1 MEASLTFQSVS
12 YPVKVTE
19 KTIALVVVDMQR
31 DFLEPGGFGASLG
44 NDVERLRDIIPN
56 ISNLMRIFR
65 RASLCI
71 VHTKEGHK
79 PDLSDCPRQKL
90 RPAKNGLAIGD
101 PGPMGRLLIS
111 GEPGNDFISE
121 VGPLKGEIVITK
133 PGKGAFYKTRLN
145 EILRDLEIS
154 TLLFTGVTTEVCV
167 QTSMR
172 EAADRGFQT
181 LIVNDATTSYF
192 DEYHS
197 STIDMMTSQGG
208 IVGCSL
214 TTEQTIN
221 AFESAGL

>member
-1 MEASLTFQSVS
+1 MEASLNFQSVP
-12 YPVKVTE
+12 YPVSVTE

-31 DFLEPGGFGASLG
+31 DFLEPGGFGESLG
-44 NDVERLRDIIPN
+44 NNVQRLRDIIPN
-56 ISNLMRIFR
+56 ISNLIRIFR

-79 PDLSDCPRQKL
+79 PDLSDCPKQKL

-121 VGPLKGEIVITK
+121 VSPSKGEIVITK

-181 LIVNDATTSYF
+181 LIVSDATASYF
-192 DEYHS
+192 NEFHS

-208 IVGCSL
+208 IVGCSV
-214 TTEQTIN
+214 TTEQIIN
-221 AFESAGL
+221 AFESAG

>member
-1 MEASLTFQSVS
+1 MEASFTFQSVP
-12 YPVKVTE
+12 YPVSVTE

-31 DFLEPGGFGASLG
+31 DFLEPGGFGESLG
-44 NDVERLRDIIPN
+44 NDVQKLRDIIPN
-56 ISNLMRIFR
+56 ISNLIRIFR

-79 PDLSDCPRQKL
+79 PDLSDCPKQKL

-121 VGPLKGEIVITK
+121 VSPSEGEIVITK

-181 LIVNDATTSYF
+181 LIVNDATASYF

-208 IVGCSL
+208 IVGCSV

-221 AFESAGL
+221 AFESGGL

>member
-1 MEASLTFQSVS
+1 MEASLTFQSVP
-12 YPVKVTE
+12 YPVSVTE

-31 DFLEPGGFGASLG
+31 DFLEPGGFGESLG
-44 NDVERLRDIIPN
+44 NNVQRLRDIIPN
-56 ISNLMRIFR
+56 ISNLIRIFR

-79 PDLSDCPRQKL
+79 PDLSDCPKQKL

-121 VGPLKGEIVITK
+121 VSPSKGEIVITK

-181 LIVNDATTSYF
+181 LIVNDATASYF
-192 DEYHS
+192 DEFHS

-208 IVGCSL
+208 IVGCSV
-214 TTEQTIN
+214 TTEQIIN
-221 AFESAGL
+221 AFESAG

>member
-1 MEASLTFQSVS
+1 MEASLTFQSVPYS
-12 YPVKVTE
+12 VSVTK

-31 DFLEPGGFGASLG
+31 DFLEPGGFGESLG
-44 NDVERLRDIIPN
+44 NDVQKLRDIIPN

-65 RASLCI
+65 EASLCI

-79 PDLSDCPRQKL
+79 PDLSDCPKQKL

-121 VGPLKGEIVITK
+121 VSPSKGEIVITK
-133 PGKGAFYKTRLN
+133 PGKGAFYRTRLD

-154 TLLFTGVTTEVCV
+154 TLLFTGITTEVCV

-181 LIVNDATTSYF
+181 LIVNDATASYF
-192 DEYHS
+192 DEFHS

-208 IVGCSL
+208 IVGCSV

>member
-1 MEASLTFQSVS
+1 MEASLNFQSVP
-12 YPVKVTE
+12 YPVSVTE

-31 DFLEPGGFGASLG
+31 DFLEPGGFGESLG
-44 NDVERLRDIIPN
+44 NNVQRLRDIIPN
-56 ISNLMRIFR
+56 ISNLIRIFR

-79 PDLSDCPRQKL
+79 PDLSDCPKQKL

-121 VGPLKGEIVITK
+121 VSPSKGEIVITK

-181 LIVNDATTSYF
+181 LIVSDATASYF
-192 DEYHS
+192 NQFHS

-208 IVGCSL
+208 IVGCSV
-214 TTEQTIN
+214 TTEQIIN
-221 AFESAGL
+221 AFESAG

>member
-1 MEASLTFQSVS
+1 MEASLNFQSVP
-12 YPVKVTE
+12 YPVSVTE

-31 DFLEPGGFGASLG
+31 DFLEPGGFGESLG
-44 NDVERLRDIIPN
+44 NNVQRLRDIIPN
-56 ISNLMRIFR
+56 ISNLIRIFR

-79 PDLSDCPRQKL
+79 PDLSDCPKQKL

-121 VGPLKGEIVITK
+121 VSPSKGEIVITK
-133 PGKGAFYKTRLN
+133 PGKGAFYKTRLD

-181 LIVNDATTSYF
+181 LIVSDATASYF
-192 DEYHS
+192 HEFHS

-208 IVGCSL
+208 IVGCSV
-214 TTEQTIN
+214 TTEQIIN
-221 AFESAGL
+221 AFESAG

>member
-1 MEASLTFQSVS
+1 
-12 YPVKVTE
+12 
-19 KTIALVVVDMQR
+19 
-31 DFLEPGGFGASLG
+31 
-44 NDVERLRDIIPN
+44 
-56 ISNLMRIFR
+56 MRIFR
-65 RASLCI
+65 RASLRI

-79 PDLSDCPRQKL
+79 PDLSDVPKQKL

-121 VGPLKGEIVITK
+121 VCPLKGEIVITK

-145 EILRDLEIS
+145 EILRDLDIS

-181 LIVNDATTSYF
+181 LIVNDATASYF
-192 DEYHS
+192 DEFHS

>member
-1 MEASLTFQSVS
+1 MEASFTFQSVP
-12 YPVKVTE
+12 YPVSVTE
-19 KTIALVVVDMQR
+19 KKIALVVVDMQR
-31 DFLEPGGFGASLG
+31 DFLEPGGFGESLG
-44 NDVERLRDIIPN
+44 NDVQKLRDIIPN
-56 ISNLMRIFR
+56 ISNLIRIFR

-79 PDLSDCPRQKL
+79 PDLSDCPKQKL

-121 VGPLKGEIVITK
+121 VSPSEGEIVITK

-181 LIVNDATTSYF
+181 LIVNDATASYF

-208 IVGCSL
+208 IVGCSV

-221 AFESAGL
+221 AFESGGL

>member
-1 MEASLTFQSVS
+1 MEASLTFQSVP
-12 YPVKVTE
+12 YPVSVTK

-31 DFLEPGGFGASLG
+31 DFLEPGGFGESLG
-44 NDVERLRDIIPN
+44 NDVQKLRDIIPN

-65 RASLCI
+65 EASLCI

-79 PDLSDCPRQKL
+79 PDLSDCPKQKM

-121 VGPLKGEIVITK
+121 VSPSKGEIVITK
-133 PGKGAFYKTRLN
+133 PGKGAFYKTRLD

-181 LIVNDATTSYF
+181 LIVNDATASYF
-192 DEYHS
+192 DEFHS

-208 IVGCSL
+208 IVGCSV
-214 TTEQTIN
+214 TTKQTIN
-221 AFESAGL
+221 AFESVGL